1 MSPSSRAQKRVTISI
16 CIGTA
21 AGLEE
26 EEFGRQNVN
35 KVSASLIVVGKS
47 REDDNG
53 LISPIHLRISLLDLL
68 IDASLVFLEC
78 IALKLDYLGDD

>member
-21 AGLEE
+21 AGLKE